1 MMQINCNISTRGE
14 NKIRYIVIHDTGNKS
29 KGADTK
35 AHFNYFNSEYRG
47 SSADCFVDDNGPLWV
62 NDYTKFY
69 TWHCGDGQGKF
80 GITNKNSI
88 GIELCVNEGSDR
100 LKAMEFL
107 VCEVVKTAERLNIP
121 FENIVRHYDAS
132 RKVCPGSMSANDWE
146 EWKLFKIEV
155 KRRMSKAEF
164 KDIKGH
170 YAEKHINKLL
180 GYGIVNGDGKGK
192 FHPDDTL
199 TRADAAIMIANA
211 LTILG
216 K

>member
-1 MMQINCNISTRGE
+1 MAQIAYNRTPRQE
-14 NKIRYIVIHDTGNKS
+14 RARYIVVHDTGNPAT
-29 KGADTK
+29 GADAQ
-35 AHFNYFNSEYRG
+35 AHFSYFNGGDRG
-47 SSADCFVDDNGPLWV
+47 SSADVFVDDKVWLKV
-62 NDYTKFY
+62 NDYHTYY

-88 GIELCVNEGSDR
+88 GFELCINEGSNR
-100 LKAMEFL
+100 QKAIEFL
-107 VCEVVKTAERLNIP
+107 VDEVVKTAEQLNIP

-132 RKVCPGSMSANDWE
+132 RKVCPGTMSANDWE

-155 KRRMSKAEF
+155 KRKMSKTEF

-180 GYGIVNGDGKGK
+180 NYGIVNGDGKGN